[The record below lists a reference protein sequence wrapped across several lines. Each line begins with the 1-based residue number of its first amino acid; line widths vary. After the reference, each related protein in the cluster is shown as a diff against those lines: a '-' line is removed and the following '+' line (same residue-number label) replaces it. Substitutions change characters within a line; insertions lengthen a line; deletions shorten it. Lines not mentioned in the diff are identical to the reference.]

1 MGGRGAVVGGG
12 GAVVGG
18 GGMLADAFRA
28 AASST
33 AGAVVGGG
41 GMLEVMEQLDRQ
53 AAAKREELARQVGL
67 PLSASE
73 CL

>member
-1 MGGRGAVVGGG
+1 
-12 GAVVGG
+12 
-18 GGMLADAFRA
+18 MLADAFRA

-53 AAAKREELARQVGL
+53 AAAKREEMARQVGL
-67 PLSASE
+67 PLIAG
-73 CL
+73 

>member
-1 MGGRGAVVGGG
+1 
-12 GAVVGG
+12 
-18 GGMLADAFRA
+18 MLADAFRA

-53 AAAKREELARQVGL
+53 AAAKREEMARQVGL
-67 PLSASE
+67 ALIA
-73 CL
+73 C